1 MVNWMKSSLFF
12 GVLVLFS
19 VIALITGVFFA
30 GRAVPASAAAALQV
44 PIYTPTPGPDGRII
58 YTVKPN
64 DTLLS
69 ISLLTGVPLEKL
81 RSMNNLKGD
90 TIVVGQQ
97 LLLGLAGP
105 AEVTFTPGPTPTPT
119 PILPTLTPKPGTGTL
134 CIILFNDQNGDSIR
148 QATEPSIPDGAISIT
163 NRSGSV
169 SLTATTPSGLE
180 STCFEKI
187 LEGDY
192 NVSVAVPAG
201 YNPTTVTN
209 FAITLKG
216 GDKTYLDFG
225 AQANAETLAN
235 APAPSGSG
243 RSPILGIVGGLL
255 LLIGAG
261 LAIFAGR
268 LLKGK

>member
-1 MVNWMKSSLFF
+1 MVNLNKSRIHF
-12 GVLVLFS
+12 G
-19 VIALITGVFFA
+19 VIALLTACALITSTLLSGL
-30 GRAVPASAAAALQV
+30 AVPVRAAPELQV

-58 YTVKPN
+58 YIVKVN

-69 ISLLTGVPLEKL
+69 ISLLTGVSLEKL
-81 RSMNNLKGD
+81 RALNNLKGD
-90 TIVVGQQ
+90 TIIAGQP

-105 AEVTFTPGPTPTPT
+105 AEVTITPGPTPTATVVLPT
-119 PILPTLTPKPGTGTL
+119 PTLKPGTAKL

-148 QATEPSIPDGAISIT
+148 QETEPSIPNGAISIT

-169 SLTATTPSGLE
+169 SLTATTPSGLD

-192 NVSVAVPAG
+192 NVSIAVPAG

-235 APAPSGSG
+235 APTPSGSG
-243 RSPILGIVGGLL
+243 RSPILGILGGLL
-255 LLIGAG
+255 LLIGVG

-268 LLKGK
+268 LIKGK

>member
-1 MVNWMKSSLFF
+1 MSNLKNSRQHIR
-12 GVLVLFS
+12 
-19 VIALITGVFFA
+19 VIALLIACALITEVLLSGL
-30 GRAVPASAAAALQV
+30 AVPVRAAPALQV

-58 YTVKPN
+58 YIVKTN

-69 ISLLTGVPLEKL
+69 ISLLTGVPLDKL
-81 RSMNNLKGD
+81 KSLNNLTSD
-90 TIVVGQQ
+90 TIVVGQP

-105 AEVTFTPGPTPTPT
+105 AEMTITPGPTPTPT
-119 PILPTLTPKPGTGTL
+119 IALPTPSPKPGTATL

-148 QATEPSIPDGAISIT
+148 QETEPSIPNGAISVT

-169 SLTATTPSGLE
+169 SLTATTPSG
-180 STCFEKI
+180 SDPTCFEKI

-192 NVSVAVPAG
+192 NVSVAIPAG

-209 FAITLKG
+209 FAITFKG
-216 GDKTYLDFG
+216 GDTTYLDFG
-225 AQANAETLAN
+225 AQANAETLAS
-235 APAPSGSG
+235 APTPSGSG
-243 RSPILGIVGGLL
+243 RSPILGILGGLL
-255 LLIGAG
+255 LLIGLG

>member
-1 MVNWMKSSLFF
+1 MVNFKQSRIHS
-12 GVLVLFS
+12 GA
-19 VIALITGVFFA
+19 IALLTACALVTGALLSGPAVTA
-30 GRAVPASAAAALQV
+30 RAAPPLQV

-58 YTVKPN
+58 YIVKAN

-69 ISLLTGVPLEKL
+69 ISLLTGVPLDKL
-81 RSMNNLKGD
+81 KALNHLTGD
-90 TIVVGQQ
+90 TIQVGQQ

-105 AEVTFTPGPTPTPT
+105 AEVTITPGPTPTPT
-119 PILPTLTPKPGTGTL
+119 PILPTPTLKPGTATL
-134 CIILFNDQNGDSIR
+134 CVILFNDQNGDSIR
-148 QATEPSIPDGAISIT
+148 QETEPSIPNGAISVT

-169 SLTATTPSGLE
+169 SLTATTPTGTKP
-180 STCFEKI
+180 TCFEKI
-187 LEGDY
+187 PEGDY

-209 FAITLKG
+209 FAITFKG
-216 GDKTYLDFG
+216 GDTTYLDFG

-235 APAPSGSG
+235 APTPSGSG
-243 RSPILGIVGGLL
+243 RSPILGILGGLL
-255 LLIGAG
+255 LLIGVG